1 MCWYVWIFGNSN
13 QHSKNAT
20 RVKCICVKGSV
31 QFNFAASKAMPVGKF
46 LDYCRKTAKE
56 SSGEYLSVSEWVS
69 LHAVCLTM
77 CVYVFKCLCL
87 GDCVFLSSVSSCWV
101 WVCAKGEFLMLAIA
115 GVVQQGK
122 TRASMMLLWYNKSI
136 NDADTMMLL
145 WYSKVQQEHLR
156 CYVSGEVG
164 SWVSSLPPGDGP
176 LYLTGNISY
185 CGNWNFFG
193 GLENFSLYQFI
204 HNIYL
209 YQASQKCFVTSF
221 TKRSWLMFQLLVWNL
236 ANTLHF
242 NVCIF
247 ICHPSQLLLTRGV
260 GGNTYSTIVPLY
272 RYHCACWKGGQVF
285 FQEEDLKNH
294 SGRDLFIRWGDY
306 RALAFLVCISYEPK
320 VHLGT

>member
-1 MCWYVWIFGNSN
+1 MCWYVWIIGNSN

-31 QFNFAASKAMPVGKF
+31 QFNFTASKATPVRKF
-46 LDYCRKTAKE
+46 LDYCRKAAKE

-87 GDCVFLSSVSSCWV
+87 GDCVFLPSVSSCWV

-164 SWVSSLPPGDGP
+164 SWVSSGP
-176 LYLTGNISY
+176 RRGWSSLLDRKHVLLWKLKKKLVVSKICLCINSY
-185 CGNWNFFG
+185 TIFTFIKWVRNAFCNKLHEKKLIDVPIV
-193 GLENFSLYQFI
+193 GL
-204 HNIYL
+204 
-209 YQASQKCFVTSF
+209 K
-221 TKRSWLMFQLLVWNL
+221 
-236 ANTLHF
+236 
-242 NVCIF
+242 
-247 ICHPSQLLLTRGV
+247 PS
-260 GGNTYSTIVPLY
+260 
-272 RYHCACWKGGQVF
+272 
-285 FQEEDLKNH
+285 
-294 SGRDLFIRWGDY
+294 
-306 RALAFLVCISYEPK
+306 
-320 VHLGT
+320 

>member
-1 MCWYVWIFGNSN
+1 MCWYVWIIGNSN

-31 QFNFAASKAMPVGKF
+31 QFNFTASKAMLVRKF
-46 LDYCRKTAKE
+46 LDCCRKTANE

-87 GDCVFLSSVSSCWV
+87 GDCVFLPSVSSCWV

-136 NDADTMMLL
+136 NDAVV
-145 WYSKVQQEHLR
+145 VQQEHQWCWYNDAAVVQQGTARASQVLR
-156 CYVSGEVG
+156 FRGSGFLG
-164 SWVSSLPPGDGP
+164 KFSTTRRWPSLLDRKH
-176 LYLTGNISY
+176 LLL
-185 CGNWNFFG
+185 WKLKFFFG

-236 ANTLHF
+236 AKALHF
-242 NVCIF
+242 N
-247 ICHPSQLLLTRGV
+247 
-260 GGNTYSTIVPLY
+260 
-272 RYHCACWKGGQVF
+272 
-285 FQEEDLKNH
+285 E
-294 SGRDLFIRWGDY
+294 
-306 RALAFLVCISYEPK
+306 
-320 VHLGT
+320 GTHFWSSW

>member
-31 QFNFAASKAMPVGKF
+31 QFNFTASKAMPVGKF

-185 CGNWNFFG
+185 CGNWNFFLVVSKIFPCINSYTIFTFVKWVRNAFCNKLREKKLIDVPIV
-193 GLENFSLYQFI
+193 GL
-204 HNIYL
+204 
-209 YQASQKCFVTSF
+209 K
-221 TKRSWLMFQLLVWNL
+221 
-236 ANTLHF
+236 
-242 NVCIF
+242 
-247 ICHPSQLLLTRGV
+247 PS
-260 GGNTYSTIVPLY
+260 
-272 RYHCACWKGGQVF
+272 
-285 FQEEDLKNH
+285 
-294 SGRDLFIRWGDY
+294 
-306 RALAFLVCISYEPK
+306 
-320 VHLGT
+320 